1 VTINPIRLDDGT
13 PHPSHPDQRENS
25 PSVERLGYSL
35 EEFAAAIG
43 IGRTLVYQA
52 AQRGEIPT
60 RRIGRRLIVPVAA
73 LDAWFSGDDVA

>member
-1 VTINPIRLDDGT
+1 MTIT
-13 PHPSHPDQRENS
+13 PLARQPLHIAPDKHLTTPTEK
-25 PSVERLGYSL
+25 RLGYSL